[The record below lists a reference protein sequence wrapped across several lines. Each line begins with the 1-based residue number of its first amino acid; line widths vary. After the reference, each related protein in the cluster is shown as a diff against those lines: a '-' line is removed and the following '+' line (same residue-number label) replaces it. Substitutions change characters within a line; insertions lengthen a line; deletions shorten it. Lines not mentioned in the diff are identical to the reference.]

1 MHKSL
6 LTFGILLS
14 SIVIL
19 GVIPFFYL
27 NNVANADRAPPL
39 PEGPIIKDSNLKAE
53 VVFEGLTSPTSIA
66 FVGPNDI
73 LVLEK
78 DKGTVQRIV
87 NGKILTEPLLDVN
100 VANDA
105 NRGMLGIAVSKGEQ
119 ENNSTSIFLYFTEA
133 ELDKFP
139 IGNRVYKY
147 ELVNNKLVNPQV
159 LLNLPALPGPSHN
172 GGAIRIGPDNNVYA
186 IIGDVGGHRNQAQN
200 QESGGEPD
208 GTSGVLRITKN
219 GIPVVNSPLG
229 DRMPLNLYYS
239 YGLRNSF
246 GIDFDPV
253 TGKLWDTE
261 NGEDFGDEINLVEP
275 GFNSG
280 WSKVQGTWTLD
291 EEESMTEAAPRNP
304 ENGLVDFGGKGK
316 YSSPEFTWRES
327 LGPSAIKF
335 LNSDRLGI
343 QYENDIFVGDIDNGN
358 LYHFDLNK
366 DRTELVLEGPL
377 ADKLADSDGENEEI
391 IFGQG
396 FGAITDI
403 EVGPDGYLYIVGI
416 QGTIYRIVPNQAE
429 TLFLEPLSLLLPPL
443 DTASPSDIL
452 ILHKLSSNNKS

>member
-1 MHKSL
+1 MHKSVFIFVFL
-6 LTFGILLS
+6 AS
-14 SIVIL
+14 SLVIL
-19 GVIPFFYL
+19 GLVIPFFNL
-27 NNVANADRAPPL
+27 NNVANANRAPPL

-87 NGKILTEPLLDVN
+87 NGKILAEALLDVN

-105 NRGMLGIAVSKGEQ
+105 NRGMLGIAVSKGE
-119 ENNSTSIFLYFTEA
+119 EEINSTNIFLYFTEA
-133 ELDKFP
+133 PLDKFP

-172 GGAIRIGPDNNVYA
+172 GGAIIIGPDNNVYA
-186 IIGDVGGHRNQAQN
+186 ISGDVGGHRNQAQN

-208 GTSGVLRITKN
+208 GTSGILMITKD
-219 GIPVVNSPLG
+219 GIPVANNPLG
-229 DRMPLNLYYS
+229 NRVPLNLYYS

-246 GIDFDPV
+246 GIDFDSL

-280 WSKVQGTWTLD
+280 WSKVEGIWTLD
-291 EEESMTEAAPRNP
+291 EEEESMTEAAPLNP

-335 LNSDRLGI
+335 LNSDRLGK

-366 DRTELVLEGPL
+366 DRTALVLEGPL
-377 ADKLADSDGENEEI
+377 ADKLADSDDENEGI
-391 IFGQG
+391 IFGKG

-403 EVGPDGYLYIVGI
+403 EVGPDGYLYIVGV
-416 QGTIYRIVPNQAE
+416 QGTVYRIISNQA
-429 TLFLEPLSLLLPPL
+429 
-443 DTASPSDIL
+443 
-452 ILHKLSSNNKS
+452 

>member
-1 MHKSL
+1 MHKSVFIFVFL
-6 LTFGILLS
+6 AS
-14 SIVIL
+14 SLVIL
-19 GVIPFFYL
+19 GLVIPFFNL
-27 NNVANADRAPPL
+27 NNVANANRAPSL

-87 NGKILTEPLLDVN
+87 NGKILAEALLDVN
-100 VANDA
+100 VAKDA
-105 NRGMLGIAVSKGEQ
+105 NRGMLGIAVSKGE
-119 ENNSTSIFLYFTEA
+119 EEINSTNIFLYFTEA
-133 ELDKFP
+133 PLDKFP

-172 GGAIRIGPDNNVYA
+172 GGAIIIGPDNNVYA
-186 IIGDVGGHRNQAQN
+186 ISGDVGGHRNQAQN

-208 GTSGVLRITKN
+208 GTSGILMITKD
-219 GIPVVNSPLG
+219 GIPVANNPLG
-229 DRMPLNLYYS
+229 NRVPLNLYYS

-246 GIDFDPV
+246 GIDFDPL

-280 WSKVQGTWTLD
+280 WSKVEGIWTLD
-291 EEESMTEAAPRNP
+291 EEEESMTEAAPLNP

-335 LNSDRLGI
+335 LNSDRLGK

-366 DRTELVLEGPL
+366 DRTALVLEGPL
-377 ADKLADSDGENEEI
+377 ADKLADSDDENEGI
-391 IFGQG
+391 IFGKG

-403 EVGPDGYLYIVGI
+403 EVGPDGYLYIVGV
-416 QGTIYRIVPNQAE
+416 QGTVYRIISNQA
-429 TLFLEPLSLLLPPL
+429 
-443 DTASPSDIL
+443 
-452 ILHKLSSNNKS
+452 

>member
-1 MHKSL
+1 MHKSVFIFVFL
-6 LTFGILLS
+6 AS
-14 SIVIL
+14 SLVIL
-19 GVIPFFYL
+19 GLVIPFFNL
-27 NNVANADRAPPL
+27 NNVANANRAPPL

-87 NGKILTEPLLDVN
+87 NGKILAEALLDVN
-100 VANDA
+100 VAKDA
-105 NRGMLGIAVSKGEQ
+105 NRGMLGIAVSKGE
-119 ENNSTSIFLYFTEA
+119 EEINSTNIFLYFTEA
-133 ELDKFP
+133 PLDKFP

-208 GTSGVLRITKN
+208 GTSGILMITKD
-219 GIPVVNSPLG
+219 GIPVANSPLG
-229 DRMPLNLYYS
+229 DRVPLNLYYS

-280 WSKVQGTWTLD
+280 WSKVEGIWILD
-291 EEESMTEAAPRNP
+291 EEEGMTELAPLNP

-335 LNSDRLGI
+335 LNSDRLGK
-343 QYENDIFVGDIDNGN
+343 QYENDMFVGDIDNGN

-377 ADKLADSDGENEEI
+377 ADTLADSDNENEEI

-429 TLFLEPLSLLLPPL
+429 ALFF
-443 DTASPSDIL
+443 
-452 ILHKLSSNNKS
+452 

>member
-1 MHKSL
+1 MHKSVFIFVFL
-6 LTFGILLS
+6 AS
-14 SIVIL
+14 SLVIL
-19 GVIPFFYL
+19 GLVIPFFNL
-27 NNVANADRAPPL
+27 NNVANANRAPPL

-87 NGKILTEPLLDVN
+87 NGKILAEALLDVN

-105 NRGMLGIAVSKGEQ
+105 NRGMLGIAVSKGE
-119 ENNSTSIFLYFTEA
+119 EEINSTNIFLYFTEA
-133 ELDKFP
+133 PLDKFP

-172 GGAIRIGPDNNVYA
+172 GGAIIIGPDNNVYA

-208 GTSGVLRITKN
+208 GTSGILMITKD
-219 GIPVVNSPLG
+219 GIPVANNPLG
-229 DRMPLNLYYS
+229 NRVPLNLYYS

-246 GIDFDPV
+246 GIDFDPL

-280 WSKVQGTWTLD
+280 WSKVEGIWTLD
-291 EEESMTEAAPRNP
+291 EEEESMTEAAPLNP

-316 YSSPEFTWRES
+316 YSSTEFTWRES

-335 LNSDRLGI
+335 LNSDRLGK

-366 DRTELVLEGPL
+366 DRTALVLEGPL
-377 ADKLADSDGENEEI
+377 ADKLADSDDENEGI
-391 IFGQG
+391 IFGKG

-403 EVGPDGYLYIVGI
+403 EVGPDGYLYIVGV
-416 QGTIYRIVPNQAE
+416 QGTVYRIISNQA
-429 TLFLEPLSLLLPPL
+429 
-443 DTASPSDIL
+443 
-452 ILHKLSSNNKS
+452 

>member
-1 MHKSL
+1 MTTSV
-6 LTFGILLS
+6 LTLGLLS
-14 SIVIL
+14 STLIIL
-19 GVIPFFYL
+19 SVMPFFDF
-27 NNVANADRAPPL
+27 NNVANATRAL
-39 PEGPIIKDSNLKAE
+39 PISEGPIINDVNLKTE

-66 FVGPNDI
+66 FLGPNDI

-87 NGKILTEPLLDVN
+87 NGKILAEPLLEVN
-100 VANDA
+100 VANEG
-105 NRGMLGIAVSKGEQ
+105 NRGMLGIAVSKGE
-119 ENNSTSIFLYFTEA
+119 EINSTNIFLYFTEA
-133 ELDKFP
+133 PLGEFP

-147 ELVNNKLVNPQV
+147 ELVNNKLVNPKV
-159 LLNLPALPGPSHN
+159 LLNLPAIPGPSHN
-172 GGAIRIGPDNNVYA
+172 GGAIMIGPDNNIYT

-208 GTSGVLRITKN
+208 ATSGMLRITQD
-219 GIPVVNSPLG
+219 GIPVANSPLG
-229 DRMPLNLYYS
+229 NREPLNLYYS
-239 YGLRNSF
+239 YGVRNSF
-246 GIDFDPV
+246 GFDFDPI
-253 TGKLWDTE
+253 TGKLWNTE

-280 WSKVQGTWTLD
+280 WNKVQGIWTLD
-291 EEESMTEAAPRNP
+291 GEEGMTEVAPLHP

-316 YSSPEFTWRES
+316 YSPPEFTWRES

-343 QYENDIFVGDIDNGN
+343 QYENDIFVGDISKGN

-366 DRTELVLEGPL
+366 DRTQLVLEGPL
-377 ADKLADSDGENEEI
+377 ADKVADADDENEGI

-429 TLFLEPLSLLLPPL
+429 ALFF
-443 DTASPSDIL
+443 
-452 ILHKLSSNNKS
+452 

>member
-1 MHKSL
+1 MAMSV
-6 LTFGILLS
+6 LTFGLLLCS
-14 SIVIL
+14 LIIL
-19 GVIPFFYL
+19 GVMPFFNF
-27 NNVANADRAPPL
+27 NNVANATRAQPIS
-39 PEGPIIKDSNLKAE
+39 EGPILNDSNLKAE

-66 FVGPNDI
+66 FLGPNDI

-87 NGKILTEPLLDVN
+87 NGKILAEPLLEVN
-100 VANDA
+100 VDNDDS
-105 NRGMLGIAVSKGEQ
+105 RGMLGIAVSKGE
-119 ENNSTSIFLYFTEA
+119 EINSTNIFLYFTEA
-133 ELDKFP
+133 PLGEFP

-147 ELVNNKLVNPQV
+147 ELVNNKLVNPKV
-159 LLNLPALPGPSHN
+159 LLNLPAIPGSSHN
-172 GGAIRIGPDNNVYA
+172 GGALMIGPDNNIYT

-208 GTSGVLRITKN
+208 GTSGMLRITQD
-219 GIPVVNSPLG
+219 GMPLTNSPLG
-229 DRMPLNLYYS
+229 DRVPLNLYYS

-246 GIDFDPV
+246 GLDFDPI
-253 TGKLWDTE
+253 TGKLWNTE

-280 WSKVQGTWTLD
+280 WNKVQGVWTLD
-291 EEESMTEAAPRNP
+291 DDEDMTDITPLHS

-335 LNSDRLGI
+335 LNSNKLGI
-343 QYENDIFVGDIDNGN
+343 QYENDIFVGDIDKGN
-358 LYHFDLNK
+358 LYHFDLNE
-366 DRTELVLEGPL
+366 DRTELVLEEPL
-377 ADKLADSDGENEEI
+377 VDKLADSDDENEGI

-403 EVGPDGYLYIVGI
+403 EVGPDGYLYIVGF
-416 QGTIYRIVPNQAE
+416 QGTIYRIVPIQE
-429 TLFLEPLSLLLPPL
+429 LSTDNL
-443 DTASPSDIL
+443 TAAGNA
-452 ILHKLSSNNKS
+452 LS

>member
-1 MHKSL
+1 MHKSVFIFVFL
-6 LTFGILLS
+6 AS
-14 SIVIL
+14 SLVIL
-19 GVIPFFYL
+19 GLVIPFFNL
-27 NNVANADRAPPL
+27 NNVANANRAPPL

-87 NGKILTEPLLDVN
+87 NGKILAEALLDVN

-105 NRGMLGIAVSKGEQ
+105 NRGMLGIAVSKGE
-119 ENNSTSIFLYFTEA
+119 EEINSTNIFLYFTEA
-133 ELDKFP
+133 PLDKFP

-172 GGAIRIGPDNNVYA
+172 GGAIIIGPDNNVYA
-186 IIGDVGGHRNQAQN
+186 ISGDVGGHRNQAQN

-208 GTSGVLRITKN
+208 GTSGILMITKD
-219 GIPVVNSPLG
+219 GIPVANNPLG
-229 DRMPLNLYYS
+229 NRVPLNLYYS

-246 GIDFDPV
+246 GIDFDPL

-280 WSKVQGTWTLD
+280 WSKVEGIWTLD
-291 EEESMTEAAPRNP
+291 EEEESMTEAAPLNP

-316 YSSPEFTWRES
+316 YSSTEFTWRES

-335 LNSDRLGI
+335 LNSDRLGK

-366 DRTELVLEGPL
+366 DRTALVLEGPL
-377 ADKLADSDGENEEI
+377 ADKLADSDDENEGI
-391 IFGQG
+391 IFGKG

-403 EVGPDGYLYIVGI
+403 EVGPDGYLYIVGV
-416 QGTIYRIVPNQAE
+416 QGTVYRIISNQA
-429 TLFLEPLSLLLPPL
+429 
-443 DTASPSDIL
+443 
-452 ILHKLSSNNKS
+452 